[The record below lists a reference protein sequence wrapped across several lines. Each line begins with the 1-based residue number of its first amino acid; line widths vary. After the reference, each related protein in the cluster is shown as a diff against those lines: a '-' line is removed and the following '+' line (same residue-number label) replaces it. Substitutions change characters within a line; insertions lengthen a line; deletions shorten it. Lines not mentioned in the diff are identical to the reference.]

1 MKKSRK
7 ITLVIVAI
15 MLLIGIVFGTYF
27 FVKNKQVTNFILY
40 CRKFVIAVNH
50 CKEQIFIYV
59 SRRIY
64 IQQV

>member
-27 FVKNKQVTNFILY
+27 LVKNKQVTNKKIM
-40 CRKFVIAVNH
+40 N
-50 CKEQIFIYV
+50 
-59 SRRIY
+59 
-64 IQQV
+64 